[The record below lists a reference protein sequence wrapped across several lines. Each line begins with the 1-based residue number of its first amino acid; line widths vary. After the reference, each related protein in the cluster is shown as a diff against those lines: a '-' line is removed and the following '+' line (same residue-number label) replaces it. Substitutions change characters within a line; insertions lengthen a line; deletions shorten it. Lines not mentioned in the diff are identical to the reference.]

1 MKVQRG
7 GSLLERQLRAEIRRI
22 LLLLER
28 SRLTRRRVRLLIA
41 LRTGAS
47 RRASGTGSAGARR
60 RQGYRRGA

>member
-41 LRTGAS
+41 FRTGAS
-47 RRASGTGSAGARR
+47 RRESGTGSEGARR
-60 RQGYRRGA
+60 RLGYRRGA